1 MALNDREQIRDNI
14 NKSKRILIITKR
26 DPSGD
31 SLGSMLALYLI
42 LNKMEKDVTVVSHGT
57 PNILYKFLPY
67 FHQITNELASTKD
80 FIISLDISNTQVGEF
95 SYKIEGNKL
104 NIYIEPKQGKFG
116 EKDVSASPAKPKY
129 DLIIALNCADFAY
142 MGRLYEE
149 NTDFFY
155 ETPVIN
161 IDHRADNENYGNIN
175 LVDLTATST
184 AEILY
189 ELTKDWGSN
198 LIDEDIATCLLT
210 GIIADTDSFQNQ
222 QTTPKSLQI
231 AAELINAGAD
241 QQKIVQN
248 LYRTKELATLKLW
261 GRLLARIKQDKKF
274 RLVWTL
280 ADLPDFQKTAS
291 SPRELSG
298 VAEEL
303 ISTSPEAEVILI
315 LARTA
320 PGKIKGLIYTT
331 KNESAAKLANL
342 FDGSGNERSA
352 TFEFAKDNLIEVE
365 KEVIDT
371 LRACRSGKTKPDQ
384 D

>member
-1 MALNDREQIRDNI
+1 MALSEREQIKDNI
-14 NKSKRILIITKR
+14 KKSQRILIITKR

-42 LNKMEKDVTVVSHGT
+42 LQKIEKEPTVVAHGT
-57 PNILYKFLPY
+57 PNIIYKFLPH
-67 FHQITNELASTKD
+67 FHQITSELESTKD
-80 FIISLDISNTQVGEF
+80 FVISLDVSNAEVGEF
-95 SYKIEGNKL
+95 SYKIEGKKL
-104 NIYIEPKQGKFG
+104 NIYIEPKQGNFG
-116 EKDVSASPAKPKY
+116 EKDVSAAPAKPQY
-129 DLIIALNCADFAY
+129 DLIISLNCPDFAY
-142 MGRLYEE
+142 MGKLYEE

-189 ELTKDWGSN
+189 DLAQDWGEN

-222 QTTPKSLQI
+222 RTTPKSLQI

-241 QQKIVQN
+241 QQRIVQHI
-248 LYRTKELATLKLW
+248 YRTKDLATLKLW
-261 GRLLARIKQDKKF
+261 GRLLARIKQDNKF
-274 RLVWTL
+274 KLVWTL
-280 ADLPDFQKTAS
+280 ADLPDFQKTGAS
-291 SPRELSG
+291 PKDLMG

-303 ISTSPEAEVILI
+303 IGTSPDAEIILV
-315 LARTA
+315 LARIN
-320 PGKIKGLIYTT
+320 PGKIKGIIHTT
-331 KNESAAKLANL
+331 KNENAAKLAGL
-342 FDGSGNERSA
+342 FDGSGNDRSA
-352 TFEFAKDNLIEVE
+352 AFEIAKDSITEAE

-371 LRACRSGKTKPDQ
+371 LRACRSGDRQTGL
-384 D
+384 